1 MIEIYN
7 DFLTWLKS
15 LGLNAAGRF
24 LSAGLTL
31 IVGVVLINL
40 ATKLLRKALERSRL
54 EKAAHSMIVSVAKI
68 ALYLLVIMSAAS
80 ALGIDITGVLALASV
95 LTLAVSLAMQTL
107 LTNFVGGLTILSTQ
121 PFHSGD
127 YVDIG
132 GQSGT
137 VQEISMTYTR
147 LITPDNKAVS
157 IPNSTVSGAQIV
169 NYSSTGTRRVD
180 VNIGASYDA
189 DAEAVIQALLRVGAV
204 EKVLADPAP
213 FAGLTDYGDST
224 INYCLRVWVKT
235 EDYWDVY
242 FLLNRRI
249 QQIFAEENIEISYPH
264 LNVHLDR

>member
-147 LITPDNKAVS
+147 LATPDNKIVS
-157 IPNSTVSGAQIV
+157 IPNNTVIASQIT
-169 NYSSTGTRRVD
+169 NYSVAGKRRVD
-180 VNIGASYDA
+180 ISISAAYSMAAQDVIDA
-189 DAEAVIQALLRVGAV
+189 LIQAGTV
-204 EKVLADPAP
+204 EKVLPDPAP
-213 FAGLTDYGDST
+213 FAAVTGYGESA
-224 INYCLRVWVKT
+224 INYTLRLWVKS
-235 EDYWDVY
+235 EDYWDV
-242 FLLNRRI
+242 FFQVNQRI
-249 QQIFAEENIEISYPH
+249 QQIFAENRIEMSYPH

>member
-127 YVDIG
+127 FVDIG

-137 VQEISMTYTR
+137 VQEINMSYTT
-147 LITPDNKAVS
+147 LLTPDNKQIS
-157 IPNSTVSGAQIV
+157 IPNSAVVAAQIV
-169 NYSSTGTRRVD
+169 NYTSAGTRRVEIP
-180 VNIGASYDA
+180 VNAGYTAPVQKVLDA
-189 DAEAVIQALLRVGAV
+189 LVQAGTADNVLLSPAPSAVITG
-204 EKVLADPAP
+204 
-213 FAGLTDYGDST
+213 YGDSA
-224 INYCLRVWVKT
+224 IGYCLRVWVKA

-242 FLLNRRI
+242 YALQQRI
-249 QQIFAEENIEISYPH
+249 KEVFDQQEIEMTYPH
-264 LNVHLDR
+264 LNVHMQ

>member
-1 MIEIYN
+1 
-7 DFLTWLKS
+7 
-15 LGLNAAGRF
+15 
-24 LSAGLTL
+24 
-31 IVGVVLINL
+31 
-40 ATKLLRKALERSRL
+40 
-54 EKAAHSMIVSVAKI
+54 
-68 ALYLLVIMSAAS
+68 
-80 ALGIDITGVLALASV
+80 
-95 LTLAVSLAMQTL
+95 
-107 LTNFVGGLTILSTQ
+107 
-121 PFHSGD
+121 
-127 YVDIG
+127 
-132 GQSGT
+132 
-137 VQEISMTYTR
+137 MTYTR

-189 DAEAVIQALLRVGAV
+189 DAQAVIQALLRVGAV
-204 EKVLADPAP
+204 EKVLPDPAP

>member
-1 MIEIYN
+1 
-7 DFLTWLKS
+7 
-15 LGLNAAGRF
+15 
-24 LSAGLTL
+24 
-31 IVGVVLINL
+31 
-40 ATKLLRKALERSRL
+40 
-54 EKAAHSMIVSVAKI
+54 
-68 ALYLLVIMSAAS
+68 
-80 ALGIDITGVLALASV
+80 
-95 LTLAVSLAMQTL
+95 MQTL

-189 DAEAVIQALLRVGAV
+189 DAQAVIQALLRVGAV
-204 EKVLADPAP
+204 EKVLPDPAP

>member
-127 YVDIG
+127 FVDIG

-137 VQEISMTYTR
+137 AQEITMTYTR
-147 LITPDNKAVS
+147 LLTPDNKALS

-189 DAEAVIQALLRVGAV
+189 DAEAVIQALLRVGAT

-213 FAGLTDYGDST
+213 FAGLTDYGDSI
-224 INYCLRVWVKT
+224 INYTLRVWVKT